1 MWHYASQMSGNML
14 PNSSNLPVHETGE
27 YLLHAERVP
36 GIDSLTHAYLYDPSH
51 LRQRVPLHCADVE
64 EFVAVIQEEV
74 LRVVDLVH

>member
-27 YLLHAERVP
+27 YLL
-36 GIDSLTHAYLYDPSH
+36 HAYLYDPSH